1 MYPAHA
7 ASFFIS
13 RSITHPVQKLIKSM
27 NKVKMGNLKKV
38 DLDTGK
44 DEIGILKDKYNE
56 MIELERISYREV

>member
-1 MYPAHA
+1 
-7 ASFFIS
+7 
-13 RSITHPVQKLIKSM
+13 M

-44 DEIGILKDKYNE
+44 DEIGILKDKYKE